1 MKTDPVRLLLIRN
14 DKSHAIVI
22 ADETAIKLQPK
33 IIRSEGIMYE
43 YRGDDQRDGVWVKL
57 FHETQ
62 VLDL

>member
-14 DKSHAIVI
+14 DKSQAIVI

-43 YRGDDQRDGVWVKL
+43 YRGDDKRDGVWVKL